1 MRVMLIG
8 SGGREH
14 ALAWKLAQ
22 SPQLTALFCVPGNPG
37 TARHGTNLAAD
48 ITDHAALL
56 EIAQREQIDLVV
68 VGPDGPLA
76 DGVVDVFSAA
86 GIACFGP
93 TAAAARLEG
102 SKAFAKSLMY
112 DAGVP
117 TAASYVFDDANAA
130 AAFVHADRRPWVVK
144 ADGLALGKGVVV
156 AEDVA
161 ETLAAIEQLSQ
172 LPGGR
177 RLLLEERL
185 VGREVSLLALSD
197 GTHVL
202 PLPPARDHKRLLN
215 GDRGPNTGGM
225 GVIAPLPELDAHQ
238 IAELTAR
245 CLQPIVT
252 AMARRGT
259 PFRGVLYAGLMLTA
273 DGPRVLEYNARF
285 GDPETQALLP
295 LLDGDLLELL
305 AACAAGDLGTRTIQ
319 LRPQFAQTVIL
330 CAHGYPADVRRG
342 DALHG
347 LDEAARHAL
356 VFHAGTALRDGQLVT
371 AGGRVL
377 ALTALGDSP
386 AAARAA
392 AYRAVDAV
400 TFAGMHY
407 RTDIGEE

>member
-1 MRVMLIG
+1 MVIG

-22 SPQLTALFCVPGNPG
+22 SPRLSALFCVPGNPG
-37 TARHGTNLAAD
+37 TAQHGTNIAAD
-48 ITDHAALL
+48 LNDHAAMLA
-56 EIAQREQIDLVV
+56 IAQREQIDLVV

-76 DGVVDVFSAA
+76 DGIVDVFSAA

-93 TAAAARLEG
+93 SGAAARLES
-102 SKAFAKSLMY
+102 SKAFAKSVMY

-117 TAASYVFDDANAA
+117 TAAGYVFEDAAAA
-130 AAFVHADRRPWVVK
+130 AAFVEADGRPRVVK
-144 ADGLALGKGVVV
+144 ADGLALGKGVI
-156 AEDVA
+156 VA
-161 ETLAAIEQLSQ
+161 ETVAETIEAIEQLSR

-177 RLLLEERL
+177 QLVLEERL

-197 GTHVL
+197 GTRVL

-215 GDRGPNTGGM
+215 ADRGPNTGGM
-225 GVIAPLPELDAHQ
+225 GVIAPLPELDAAQ
-238 IAELTAR
+238 ITELTAR

-285 GDPETQALLP
+285 GDPETQTLLP
-295 LLDGDLLELL
+295 LLKGDLLDLL
-305 AACAAGDLGTRTIQ
+305 AACAAGDLGQRTIELHAQ
-319 LRPQFAQTVIL
+319 YAQTVVL

-342 DALHG
+342 DAIHG
-347 LDEAARHAL
+347 LAAAAEHAL
-356 VFHAGTALRDGQLVT
+356 VFHAGTAVRDDRPVT